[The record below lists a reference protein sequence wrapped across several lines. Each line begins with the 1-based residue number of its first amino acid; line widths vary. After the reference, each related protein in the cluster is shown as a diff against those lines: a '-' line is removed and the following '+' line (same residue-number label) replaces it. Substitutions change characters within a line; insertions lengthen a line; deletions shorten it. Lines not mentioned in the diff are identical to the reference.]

1 MAFAS
6 ATPRLLSRAA
16 ARVLLVGSGRMGHI
30 RANAIYGNPRLE
42 LSGIVDS
49 NLEEATE
56 LGEYYQV
63 SG

>member
-1 MAFAS
+1 MAFA
-6 ATPRLLSRAA
+6 ATPRLLNRA
-16 ARVLLVGSGRMGHI
+16 ARVILVGSGRMGHI

-42 LSGIVDS
+42 LGGIVDS
-49 NLEEATE
+49 NVEEAAK